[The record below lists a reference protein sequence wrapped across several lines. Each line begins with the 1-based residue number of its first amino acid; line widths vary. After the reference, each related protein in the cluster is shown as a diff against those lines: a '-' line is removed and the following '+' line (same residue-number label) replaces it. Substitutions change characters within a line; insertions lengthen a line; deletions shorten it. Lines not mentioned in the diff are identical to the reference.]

1 MSETRAEQMDEKLR
15 AFEKWADRVKPEDL
29 RDADPET
36 SRQIV
41 KTLEDDPEVDRI
53 IDEARRAALREERES
68 A

>member
-1 MSETRAEQMDEKLR
+1 MSEIRAEHMAEKLR

-29 RDADPET
+29 KEADPEA

-41 KTLEDDPEVDRI
+41 KALEGDPEIDRI

>member
-1 MSETRAEQMDEKLR
+1 MSETRAEQMAEKLR

-29 RDADPET
+29 KEADPEA

-41 KTLEDDPEVDRI
+41 KALEGDPEIDRT
-53 IDEARRAALREERES
+53 IDAARRAAPQEERES

>member
-1 MSETRAEQMDEKLR
+1 MSETRAEQMAEKLR

-29 RDADPET
+29 RDADPEA

-41 KTLEDDPEVDRI
+41 KTLEDDPE
-53 IDEARRAALREERES
+53 IDSLIEEARRAALREERES

>member
-1 MSETRAEQMDEKLR
+1 MSETPAEQMAQKLR

-29 RDADPET
+29 KEAHPEA

-41 KTLEDDPEVDRI
+41 KALEDDPEIDRLI
-53 IDEARRAALREERES
+53 EDARRAALREERES